1 MPIPKMLLFVLTM
14 ATVTYIIRMIPL
26 VFFKKKITSK
36 FVRSFFYYIPYAVL
50 SAMTIPYVFYS
61 TGDTLSAVIGTAVA
75 FISAIIS
82 RSLLLVAILS
92 VLAVI
97 LVAVLI

>member
-1 MPIPKMLLFVLTM
+1 MPIPKMLLFVLAM

-61 TGDTLSAVIGTAVA
+61 TGDTLSAVIGTVVA
-75 FISAIIS
+75 FVSAVIS

>member
-1 MPIPKMLLFVLTM
+1 MPIPKMLLYVLAM

-26 VFFKKKITSK
+26 VFFKRKITSK

-75 FISAIIS
+75 FVSAVIS

>member
-1 MPIPKMLLFVLTM
+1 MPIPKMLFYVLAM

-26 VFFKKKITSK
+26 VFFKRKITSK
-36 FVRSFFYYIPYAVL
+36 FVRSFFYYSPYAVL

>member
-1 MPIPKMLLFVLTM
+1 MPIPKMLLYVLTM

-75 FISAIIS
+75 FVSAIIS

>member
-1 MPIPKMLLFVLTM
+1 MPIPKMLLYVLTM

-75 FISAIIS
+75 FVSAVIS

>member
-1 MPIPKMLLFVLTM
+1 MPIPKMLLYVLAM

-26 VFFKKKITSK
+26 VFFKRKITSK

-61 TGDTLSAVIGTAVA
+61 TSDTLSAVIGTAVA

>member
-1 MPIPKMLLFVLTM
+1 MPIPKMLLYVLAM

-26 VFFKKKITSK
+26 VFFKRKITSK